1 MKTSMKQHFF
11 AINLSCLKC
20 GEEYPLV
27 KMLEGCHKCK
37 TDKLVANL
45 DVKYNYDKI
54 ANILSKEI
62 LEERGGQ
69 HGLWKYRELL
79 PVKRKECMITLGE
92 GNTPLIKC
100 NRLSKEIGIK
110 NLYIKDESRNPTWS
124 FKDRHCCVAVA
135 KGLEFDAK
143 IVSVSSYGNMGASTA
158 AYAARAGVP
167 CVVFVPSFIPKNMLT
182 WLQVYGAMVV
192 PLTTTEGR
200 WMLESECLKK
210 FESWYSVGTFTSP
223 MPVYNPYGVEGNKTI
238 AFEICEQI
246 NWKTPDKLVVP
257 TSYGGGLWGIWKGF
271 KELLT
276 LDFIEEKPEMVS
288 VETNVLAPLAK
299 TISKGLEYVERVS
312 HTSSVAFSIAG
323 TVSSYQAVKAI
334 RESRGMA
341 LTVSEEQIVEAQK
354 LLASSEG
361 IYGEMASVAAV
372 AGVKK
377 MVEEGEIESDE
388 TVVCVLTSSGL
399 KFPEVTASFLH
410 EPISP
415 ISPKLEELSV
425 FLLKYYGYDPMQLK

>member
-1 MKTSMKQHFF
+1 MKQHFF
-11 AINLSCLKC
+11 ATNLSCLKC
-20 GEEYPLV
+20 GKEYPLA
-27 KMLEGCHKCK
+27 KMLEGCPRCK

-45 DVKYNYDKI
+45 DVKYDYDSI
-54 ANILSKEI
+54 ANTLSKSI
-62 LEERGGQ
+62 LKKRKGQ
-69 HGLWKYRELL
+69 HGLWKYKELL
-79 PVKRKECMITLGE
+79 PVKSKKCMVTLGE

-100 NRLSKEIGIK
+100 NHLGRKIGIK

-124 FKDRHCCVAVA
+124 FKDRHCCVAIA
-135 KGLEFDAK
+135 KGLEFGAK

-158 AYAARAGVP
+158 AYAARAGIP
-167 CVVFVPSFIPKNMLT
+167 CIVFVPSFIPQNMLT

-192 PLTTTEGR
+192 PITTTEGR

-210 FESWYSVGTFTSP
+210 FESWYSAGTFTSP

-238 AFEICEQI
+238 AFEIHEQMR
-246 NWKTPDKLVVP
+246 KTPDKVIVP

-271 KELLT
+271 KELSI

-288 VETNVLAPLAK
+288 VETSVLAPLAK
-299 TISKGLEYVERVS
+299 TISKGLEHVERVPY
-312 HTSSVAFSIAG
+312 TSSVAFSIAG

-334 RESRGMA
+334 HESRGIA
-341 LTVSEEQIVEAQK
+341 LTVSEEQIAEAQK

-361 IYGEMASVAAV
+361 IYAEMASVAAV

-377 MVEEGEIESDE
+377 MVQDGKIDSDE

-399 KFPEVTASFLH
+399 KFPEVTASFLQK
-410 EPISP
+410 PIGP
-415 ISPKLEELSV
+415 IAPKLEELLA
-425 FLLKYYGYDPMQLK
+425 FLLKHYGYDLIRLE